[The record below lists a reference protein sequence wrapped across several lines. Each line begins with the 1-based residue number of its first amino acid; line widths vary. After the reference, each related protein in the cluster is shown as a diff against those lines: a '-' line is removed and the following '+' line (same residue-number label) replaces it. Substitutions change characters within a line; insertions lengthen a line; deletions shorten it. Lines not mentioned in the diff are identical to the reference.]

1 MKQLL
6 KSKKNKKIQRH
17 MLFAIDSLTGRGAEK
32 VVINLGEELLKL
44 GHSVTFVIYENTIEF
59 DIDPRIN
66 VHNLN
71 PLIHKGSRIF
81 SRITDHKNV
90 KLFNLLLGN
99 IELQYGRVDLIL
111 SSLPRMDRILS
122 LIKDNRIFHII
133 GNPLSMQSGIRKNKW
148 YKKISRIWH
157 MKRMYDGRKL
167 IGMSH
172 GIGDD
177 LVKYVK
183 VRPASFQAIY
193 NPFDF
198 DQIKSLAALPFKL
211 PKNLT
216 SNDYL
221 IHIGAFTLQQK
232 RQDLLIEA
240 FALSKLKC
248 KLVLLGKGKDE
259 EKIVDLIKKHGV
271 TDQVVLAGFQI
282 NPFPWIKHARL
293 FVLSSDYEGFGNVL
307 IEAMALGTPAL
318 STDCPSGPGEI
329 FINDMED
336 SLVKCGDAKAL
347 AEKMRAFY
355 IKPPH
360 INKESLKRFQATTIT
375 KEYLELIP

>member
-1 MKQLL
+1 MKQLP

-17 MLFAIDSLTGRGAEK
+17 ILFAIDSLTGRGAEK

-71 PLIHKGSRIF
+71 PLIHKDSRIF

-90 KLFNLLLGN
+90 KLFNLLLGD
-99 IELQYGRVDLIL
+99 IELRYGSVDLIL

-177 LVKYVK
+177 LAKYVK

-355 IKPPH
+355 LKPPH
-360 INKESLKRFQATTIT
+360 INKESLKRFEATTIT

>member
-1 MKQLL
+1 MHH
-6 KSKKNKKIQRH
+6 I
-17 MLFAIDSLTGRGAEK
+17 LFAIDSLTGRGAEK

-90 KLFNLLLGN
+90 KLFNLLLGD
-99 IELQYGRVDLIL
+99 IELRYGRVDLIL

-259 EKIVDLIKKHGV
+259 EKILDLIKKHGV

-355 IKPPH
+355 LKPPH
-360 INKESLKRFQATTIT
+360 INKESLKRFEATTIT

>member
-1 MKQLL
+1 MKQLP
-6 KSKKNKKIQRH
+6 KSKKYKKIQRH
-17 MLFAIDSLTGRGAEK
+17 ILFAIDSLTGRGAEK

-90 KLFNLLLGN
+90 KLFNLLLGD
-99 IELQYGRVDLIL
+99 IELRYGRVDLIL

-360 INKESLKRFQATTIT
+360 INKESLKRFEATTIT

>member
-1 MKQLL
+1 MKQLP
-6 KSKKNKKIQRH
+6 KSKKYKKIQRH
-17 MLFAIDSLTGRGAEK
+17 ILFAIDSLTGRGAEK

-71 PLIHKGSRIF
+71 PLIHKDSRIF

-90 KLFNLLLGN
+90 KLFNSLLGD
-99 IELQYGRVDLIL
+99 IELRYGRVDLIL

-355 IKPPH
+355 LKPPH
-360 INKESLKRFQATTIT
+360 INKESLKRFEATTIT

>member
-1 MKQLL
+1 MF
-6 KSKKNKKIQRH
+6 KSKKNKKIISRH
-17 MLFAIDSLTGRGAEK
+17 ILFAIDSLTGRGAEK

-44 GHSVTFVIYENTIEF
+44 GHQVTFVIYENIIEF
-59 DIDPRIN
+59 NIDPRIN
-66 VHNLN
+66 VYKLN
-71 PLIHKGSRIF
+71 PLIHKGLRIY

-90 KLFNLLLGN
+90 NLFNSLLRN
-99 IELQYGRVDLIL
+99 IEIQFGYVDLIL

-122 LIKDNRIFHII
+122 LIKSNRVYHII

-148 YKKISRIWH
+148 HKKISRIWH
-157 MKRMYDGRKL
+157 MKRIYDGRQI
-167 IGMSH
+167 IGMSY

-177 LVKYVK
+177 LVDYVK
-183 VRPASFQAIY
+183 VRPASFKAIY

-198 DQIKSLAALPFKL
+198 DQIKTLANKPFELPR
-211 PKNLT
+211 NLT
-216 SNDYL
+216 SKDYL
-221 IHIGAFTLQQK
+221 LHIGAFTLQQK

-259 EKIVDLIKKHGV
+259 HKIRNLIKRYGV
-271 TDQVVLAGFQI
+271 SSQVVLAGFQI

-307 IEAMALGTPAL
+307 IEAMILGTPAL
-318 STDCPSGPGEI
+318 STDCTSGPGEI
-329 FINDMED
+329 FINDMKN

-347 AEKMRAFY
+347 GEKMREFY
-355 IKPPH
+355 LKPPL
-360 INKESLKRFQATTIT
+360 INEKSLKRFEATTIT

>member
-1 MKQLL
+1 MHH
-6 KSKKNKKIQRH
+6 I
-17 MLFAIDSLTGRGAEK
+17 LFAIDSLTGRGAEK

-66 VHNLN
+66 VYNLN
-71 PLIHKGSRIF
+71 PLIHKGSRIL

-90 KLFNLLLGN
+90 NLFNSLLNN
-99 IELQYGRVDLIL
+99 IERQYGAVDLIF

-122 LIKDNRIFHII
+122 LIKSDRIYHII
-133 GNPLSMQSGIRKNKW
+133 GNPLSLQSGIRKVKW
-148 YKKISRIWH
+148 HKKISRIWH
-157 MKRMYDGRKL
+157 MKRMYDGRRL
-167 IGMSH
+167 IGMSQ

-183 VRPASFQAIY
+183 VQPASFKAIY

-198 DQIKSLAALPFKL
+198 DQMKTLASKSFRLPLNLASKE
-211 PKNLT
+211 
-216 SNDYL
+216 YL
-221 IHIGAFTLQQK
+221 LHIGAFTLQQK

-259 EKIVDLIKKHGV
+259 DKIRSLIKLHGV
-271 TDQVVLAGFQI
+271 SDQVVLAGFQT
-282 NPFPWIKHARL
+282 NPYPWIKHARL

-329 FINDMED
+329 FINGMED
-336 SLVKCGDAKAL
+336 SLVECGDTKAL
-347 AEKMRAFY
+347 AEKMREFY
-355 IKPPH
+355 SKPPH
-360 INKESLKRFQATTIT
+360 INKESLKRFEATTIA